1 MDRPKRAATKVTDFR
16 RYHLSGDLDKQL
28 QDRVDSRVTQFE
40 MASTVEELQKELEKE
55 RENSKKMMTDMQACI
70 SRVN

>member
-28 QDRVDSRVTQFE
+28 QGWVDSRVIQFE
-40 MASTVEELQKELEKE
+40 MASPVEELQKELEEE
-55 RENSKKMMTDMQACI
+55 RGNSKKMMTDM
-70 SRVN
+70 